1 MSNFVSYARNNG
13 FSPIQVPDTSER
25 DLRQQQREAEQR
37 RRAFQTGQEN
47 RQRVQTQ
54 LERNQQLEADNRRQ
68 NFELEDTFI
77 KQQRAAE
84 KRNFETRIRNAEQSE
99 RDAQQLMKFASSFS
113 ATAVEKTNELYK
125 NKRQAEQDFAYSLYY
140 KYGVTSEERA
150 ELDRGETEMKDLQ
163 ESLNPVIADLR
174 RRGASVE
181 EISAMQNLSGYARY
195 GANRAMVERAGRDFS
210 AYALNDTSKYKVG
223 DQMMSLAQAVSEGD
237 ELGVRTILDQQRTK
251 YINEAVP
258 GMDPTFLDKY
268 MFDSMREFE
277 NQLASGA
284 AKTRLNAL
292 KAEDAA
298 NKVRLLTSFVND
310 PQGQG
315 GQLWVN
321 NLDMSGKGNY
331 AVNAAAEIERLKG
344 LADANPD
351 GVIGLIDQIGV
362 AQTTNRATGQTGDF
376 AVVNPGQWSAL
387 TAIRQ
392 AALARQVSLQDT
404 RNSREKHE
412 EDKLTEALLADL
424 RGAPT
429 SQWEERIKT
438 LQSEG
443 IYSVA
448 DKLASEMPN
457 SSAEALRDAEVNDR
471 WEAQAALGMPP
482 TLEDIS
488 RQRDISFKLRQQW
501 QKKAANAV
509 EITDS
514 DLAPGRE
521 AIAARFKGS
530 YKQFIVVGEPLDDSL
545 ILATAAAQR
554 EYAQLYS
561 FNRMN
566 GMSDQDAQ
574 NDALNKIFTDPK
586 YIPNTED
593 TTKQPVFDN
602 FVPGNNL
609 PLPESSVVQKFKNA
623 KFDPTQ
629 VQLIEK
635 RTFIEGLRTFYETG
649 NLPSSFGRLQLA
661 AESTPKVNLYDV
673 INGQIQALEIEGYE
687 IGPGVKVTQLQD
699 IFQPPQFDEKDLSNS
714 RQALQNYQDARIML
728 DYKPNPT
735 RSEVARV
742 AVGGIPEPQ
751 LTVTPAQRAAIDAV
765 SGPESG
771 ALGYE
776 AVNQGT
782 YPDGTI
788 VNPGLLSDLPQHR
801 GKRVVDLTIRE
812 VLEIQDLGFQGSD
825 SAWRRKGGVFAIGR
839 YQFIPKTLAAL
850 VQRYNLN
857 LDQKFSPQLQDWL
870 FLKYLQEA
878 GPTAWSGVHNDP
890 EAQAI
895 MRAAKGDPI
904 ADFESPSP
912 WRQPDTMNPE
922 VIQRYTERNGN

>member
-13 FSPIQVPDTSER
+13 FTPIQVPDTSER
-25 DLRQQQREAEQR
+25 DLRQQQRDADQR
-37 RRAFQTGQEN
+37 RRAFQIGQDN

-54 LERNQQLEADNRRQ
+54 LERNQQLEADNRQQ

-113 ATAVEKTNELYK
+113 ATAVEKTNEIYQE
-125 NKRQAEQDFAYSLYY
+125 KRKAEQDFAYSLYY

-284 AKTRLNAL
+284 ARTRLDAL

-315 GQLWVN
+315 GQLWVDN
-321 NLDMSGKGNY
+321 IAMSGKGNY
-331 AVNAAAEIERLKG
+331 AVNFAADIERLKG
-344 LADANPD
+344 LADSNYD

-362 AQTTNRATGQTGDF
+362 AQTTNKATGQSGDF
-376 AVVNPGQWSAL
+376 AVVNPGQWEAL
-387 TAIRQ
+387 TAVRQ
-392 AALARQVSLQDT
+392 TALARSVAAQDT
-404 RNSREKHE
+404 RDRKDKQELEKLE
-412 EDKLTEALLADL
+412 KAYLEDL

-429 SQWEERIKT
+429 SQWESQIKE
-438 LQSEG
+438 LQSKG
-443 IYSVA
+443 LYSVA
-448 DKLASEMPN
+448 DKLSSKMPN
-457 SSAEALRDAEVNDR
+457 NTAEAQRDAEINAQ

-482 TLEDIS
+482 TLEDIAS
-488 RQRDISFKLRQQW
+488 QRDISFKLREQW

-509 EITDS
+509 QITES
-514 DLAPGRE
+514 DLKPGRE
-521 AIAARFKGS
+521 AISARFKSS
-530 YKQFIVVGEPLDDSL
+530 YSKFIVAGEPLDESL

-554 EYAQLYS
+554 EYDSLYS

-574 NDALNKIFTDPK
+574 NDALNKIFTDQK
-586 YIPNTED
+586 YTPNAED
-593 TTKQPVFDN
+593 LTKQPVFDN

-635 RTFIEGLRTFYETG
+635 RTLIEGLRTFYETG

-673 INGQIQALEIEGYE
+673 INGQIQALKIEGYE

-699 IFQPPQFDEKDLSNS
+699 VFQPPQFDENDLSGS
-714 RQALQNYQDARIML
+714 RQALQNYQDARMML
-728 DYKPNPT
+728 DYKPSPI

-742 AVGGIPEPQ
+742 AIGGIPEPQ
-751 LTVTPAQRAAIDAV
+751 LNITPAQRAAIMAV

-801 GKRVVDLTIRE
+801 GKRVVDLTVRE

-839 YQFIPKTLAAL
+839 YQFIPRTLAAL

-870 FLKYLQEA
+870 FLKYLKEA
-878 GPTAWSGVHNDP
+878 GPTAWSGVHGDP

-895 MRAAKGDPI
+895 MRAAKADPI

-922 VIQRYTERNGN
+922 VIQRYMERNGN